1 MATTNLDAANLKA
14 TQFGGLINE
23 DVMQQIWDISK
34 IPLPFSDMVGSDD
47 VSAQYTEW
55 TRDELA
61 APDTDNAVVDGSD
74 QTGNNSVVGDR
85 VGNHCQESVKV
96 VQVSTRAR
104 NVDTI
109 GRADE
114 LSYQVMRR
122 QQELRRDVEAI
133 SLTGQASLAD
143 DGNTVAGRAAG
154 FDAWLTS
161 STSRG
166 TGGSDGGFNL
176 ATGVVAAVTRGEA
189 RALTET
195 LVRDTVESIYQKG
208 GNPTVMMSVP
218 SVIRKFSEY
227 LFTASAR
234 VATLY
239 ADQGKSA
246 EQATALGSVNVFV
259 TDFGT
264 LELVPNR
271 LQQTYQSTDGTPK
284 TAASAFIMD
293 PMYVRH
299 GYLTGYRT
307 EPLAK
312 TGLADKRLM
321 CVDWTLKML
330 TERAHGV
337 IGDIDPTVAVTL

>member
-1 MATTNLDAANLKA
+1 MATTNLDAANLA
-14 TQFGGLINE
+14 AVEFQGLINE

-34 IPLPFSDMVGSDD
+34 IPLPFSDMIGSDD
-47 VSAQYTEW
+47 ASNQYTEW
-55 TRDELA
+55 TLDELA
-61 APDTDNAVVDGSD
+61 APDITNAVVDGSD
-74 QTGNNSVVGDR
+74 QTGNDSVTGSR

-109 GRADE
+109 GRSDE

-133 SLTGQASLAD
+133 SLTGQASVAD
-143 DGNTVAGRAAG
+143 NGDAIAGKAG
-154 FDAWLTS
+154 GLDAWLETT
-161 STSRG
+161 TSRG
-166 TGGSDGGFNL
+166 AVGADGGFDT
-176 ATGVVAAVTRGEA
+176 ATGLVTASTPGNKRG
-189 RALTET
+189 LTET
-195 LVRDTVESIYQKG
+195 LVRDAVEGVYQEG
-208 GNPTVMMSVP
+208 GDPTVLMSIP

-239 ADQGKSA
+239 ADQGKSE

-264 LELVPNR
+264 LTLVPNR
-271 LQQTYQSTDGTPK
+271 LQQTY
-284 TAASAFIMD
+284 TAADTGEVATAFVID
-293 PMYVRH
+293 PTYVRH
-299 GYLTGYRT
+299 AYLTGYRT

-321 CVDWTLKML
+321 CVDWSLKVL
-330 TERAHGV
+330 TEKAHAL
-337 IGDIDPTVAVTL
+337 IADINPTVDVVA